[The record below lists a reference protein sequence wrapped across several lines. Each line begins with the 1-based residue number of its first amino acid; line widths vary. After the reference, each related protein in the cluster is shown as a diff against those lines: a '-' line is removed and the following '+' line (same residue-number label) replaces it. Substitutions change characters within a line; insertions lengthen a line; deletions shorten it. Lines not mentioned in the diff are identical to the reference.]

1 MTQAP
6 RKITFSVAPADGGGF
21 AVLGSNRPLRTPRGH
36 DLVVPTRGLAEAIRE
51 ELTAHPGVLAGRGL
65 NDPATTPNFRIA
77 AGAIDVIAADA
88 PARAQLER
96 ALVGYGA
103 TDLVCY
109 RSPRPDA
116 LVVRESEAW
125 DPLCAWFADRFGV
138 RLAKTTGFD
147 AVPCDARMDE
157 ILASALAQLDPF
169 RLAAVSLAV
178 HAAGSI
184 VIGLALAEGRLDPEA
199 AFATATVGELF
210 QEETWGMDK
219 DAAAARAVKRLDLE
233 QAARFLAL
241 LA

>member
-6 RKITFSVAPADGGGF
+6 RKISFSVTPAEGGGF
-21 AVLGSNRPLRTPRGH
+21 VVLGSGRPLRTPRGH
-36 DLVVPTRGLAEAIRE
+36 DLVMPTQGLAEAIRE
-51 ELTAHPGVLAGRGL
+51 EVTAEPGVLAGRGL
-65 NDPATTPNFRIA
+65 NDPAMAPNFRIA
-77 AGAIDVIAADA
+77 AGAIDVIAADGA
-88 PARAQLER
+88 ARVQLET

-116 LVVRESEAW
+116 LVAREAQAW

-138 RLAKTTGFD
+138 RLAQTTGFD
-147 AVPCDARMDE
+147 AVPSDTRLDE
-157 ILASALAQLDPF
+157 ILAATLRAFDPF

-184 VIGLALAEGRLDPEA
+184 VIGLALAEGRLEPEA
-199 AFATATVGELF
+199 AFAAATVGEVF

-219 DAAAARAVKRLDLE
+219 EALAARTVKRLDLE

>member
-1 MTQAP
+1 MTKAP
-6 RKITFSVAPADGGGF
+6 REIVFSVGTVAGAGF
-21 AVLGSNRPLRTPRGH
+21 AVLGSGRPLRTPRGH
-36 DLVVPTRGLAEAIRE
+36 ELVVPTQGLAEAIRE
-51 ELTAHPGVLAGRGL
+51 ELTAEPGVLAGRGL
-65 NDPATTPNFRIA
+65 NDPAMAPNFRIA

-88 PARAQLER
+88 AARAQLEK
-96 ALVGYGA
+96 ALAGYGT

-116 LVVRESEAW
+116 LVAREAEAW
-125 DPLCAWFADRFGV
+125 DPLCAWFEDRFGV
-138 RLAKTTGFD
+138 RLAQTTGFE
-147 AVPCDARMDE
+147 AVPCDARLED
-157 ILASALAQLDPF
+157 ILAAALAALDPF

-199 AFATATVGELF
+199 AFAAAVVGELF

-219 DAAAARAVKRLDLE
+219 EAVAARAVKRLDLE

-241 LA
+241 LD